1 MEGARME
8 MEPSIVGMIGPALA
22 GMLAMLVIGR
32 RVYGEALTR
41 HVFRAAVCGGVMYAL
56 LIATPLLAR
65 AVGIS
70 SFRVADHAWT
80 LVGIAITIAAISSA
94 IAHIIVPVARDDGGS
109 TENIGVPPGRLWAA
123 TGVLSAPRPFWFRP
137 LRAAACIAALCIA
150 PTDRLAPIM
159 VLGVLVAS
167 SWIAKR
173 LIDARA
179 WTEME
184 ASAPRTVSTAQAEMS
199 RIIAQAQRT
208 SPGTAP
214 TPPVPPA
221 AT

>member
-1 MEGARME
+1 ME

-32 RVYGEALTR
+32 RVHGEALTR
-41 HVFRAAVCGGVMYAL
+41 HVFRAVVCGCVMYAVL
-56 LIATPLLAR
+56 VATPLLAR

-80 LVGIAITIAAISSA
+80 LVGIAITNAAISSA
-94 IAHIIVPVARDDGGS
+94 IAHIIVPAEPDDGGS
-109 TENIGVPPGRLWAA
+109 TESTGVPPGRLRAA
-123 TGVLSAPRPFWFRP
+123 TADLFAPRPWWFRP
-137 LRAAACIAALCIA
+137 LRAAACIAALGIA

-159 VLGVLVAS
+159 VLGVLIAS
-167 SWIAKR
+167 NWIAKR

-179 WTEME
+179 WTAMA

-199 RIIAQAQRT
+199 RIIARAQRT
-208 SPGTAP
+208 SPGTAQ